1 MSQWRR
7 RWSGSNAQG
16 VFTMVGI
23 AGRER
28 FEKSSSRPVR
38 QFAKPSSRPVANPS
52 AYVASL
58 VLLLL
63 GLGVSAATAQ
73 SLFLGSNRTG
83 VWVGA
88 TQPASGLLQLGLSY
102 GGSAQRVTFLYQ
114 KPGTET
120 WSPATGTMAV
130 GPPGSPNWVS
140 SSMPMAACVDGALR
154 VKAEVEPYGGA
165 PITVGPQEFALKNLT
180 VDEIRCEAAQGG
192 EEVVEAGEL
201 FMAVTSPTT
210 VEYEVDLL
218 DGYEC
223 PTEASANLTLR
234 LLPLGVGQ
242 TRQATTTGTAP
253 TTMTGVF
260 GTPLPIGF
268 YYKEATASEPATYD
282 TASNLSSFWH
292 LTNVALTGYEYM
304 GGRKARITVE
314 GVLDTAALPS
324 AESFAW
330 CKPLPTAAGRPVPP
344 GVLTVPAAAY
354 TVDLGDVLVTFG
366 GSTGLDLS
374 VAGVNRLAMA
384 FRDTRQYHAPSV
396 GRWTAPQAV
405 TVEIPAAAC
414 YTGYDDDDEDFP
426 FAAMCSFAYSRLGS
440 VPAVGDQGA
449 TFYSAAYEEGVRGG
463 VVDTQD
469 ATKQP
474 NFLKALQEDEVVF
487 FCGHGTSDALY
498 LTSNILGQGWMVSQ
512 EDIGVLNCGQIRL
525 AYLCAC
531 HSAVAPAW
539 NVPSLAHAVYERG
552 ATVSVGV
559 DGPGYAGDVG
569 SYFNERLWTHWATAG
584 MGIWDGYLLA
594 RQQTELMFPGEA
606 VSVLRMYPY
615 HANTSVLVPAFT
627 VG

>member
-1 MSQWRR
+1 MASPLEWLECPGGVRHGRYRR
-7 RWSGSNAQG
+7 TRSL
-16 VFTMVGI
+16 
-23 AGRER
+23 RE
-28 FEKSSSRPVR
+28 V
-38 QFAKPSSRPVANPS
+38 QFPPSRPVAQSPTCPLFLIVLVLS
-52 AYVASL
+52 LVASA
-58 VLLLL
+58 
-63 GLGVSAATAQ
+63 SWAQ

-83 VWVGA
+83 TWVNA
-88 TQPASGLLQLGLSY
+88 AQPASGQLQFGLAY
-102 GGSAQRVTFLYQ
+102 GGSASQVTLYYQ
-114 KPGTET
+114 MPGTST
-120 WSPATGTMAV
+120 WGAAQGTMV
-130 GPPGSPNWVS
+130 GGPPGSPNWVS
-140 SSMPMAACVDGALR
+140 SPMPMSGAVDGTLS
-154 VKAEVEPYGGA
+154 VKAEVKPYGQ
-165 PITVGPQEFALKNLT
+165 PVIPVGPVDFALTNLT
-180 VDEIRCEAAQGG
+180 VDEIRCEAANGG
-192 EEVVEAGEL
+192 GVVVVAGGL
-201 FMAVTSPTT
+201 VMAVTSPTT
-210 VEYEVDLL
+210 VDYEVDLL

-223 PTEASANLTLR
+223 PTEASATLTLS
-234 LLPLGVGQ
+234 LLPLGVWK
-242 TRQATTTGTAP
+242 TRQAATTVTAP
-253 TTMTGVF
+253 GTMTGVF
-260 GTPLPIGF
+260 GTSLPIGF

-304 GGRKARITVE
+304 GSRRARITVE
-314 GVLDTAALPS
+314 AELDTAALPS

-330 CKPLPTAAGRPVPP
+330 CKPLPAAVGRPVPP
-344 GVLTVPAAAY
+344 DVLTVPAAAY
-354 TVDLGDVLVTFG
+354 AVDLGDVVVTFG

-374 VAGVNRLAMA
+374 VAGVHRLAMA
-384 FRDTRQYHAPSV
+384 FRDTRQYHAPGV

-405 TVEIPAAAC
+405 AVEIPAATC
-414 YTGYDDDDEDFP
+414 CTGYDGDSTGFP
-426 FAAMCSFAYSRLGS
+426 FAAMCGLAYARLACIAS
-440 VPAVGDQGA
+440 VGEAGV

-531 HSAVAPAW
+531 DSAVAPAS

-559 DGPGYAGDVG
+559 DGPYYTEEVG
-569 SYFNERLWTHWATAG
+569 SYFNERVWTHWATAG

-594 RQQTELMFPGEA
+594 RQQTELMFPGEP

-615 HANTSVLVPAFT
+615 HASTSVLAPAFT